1 MSHSDSARNVTYSCS
16 LTSITRI
23 QSHTYSCTPLI
34 HYICHIYYVCPLSN
48 VLTTN
53 TPGVLYYMKRI
64 NILVKSN
71 NKAVIRVYNVFQVF
85 NSCVMNRFFSDALVI
100 LLVWVCR
107 KAFSPHHMSMTNRT
121 HFQKSELQFFLPYV
135 TIFILHTNSP
145 NSYVELAYVNVR
157 LSQINAQVP
166 SLFPNLFLNS
176 LAFNPIING
185 HLIRGSNVESNGT
198 KSTTCILTRK
208 RKCALG

>member
-1 MSHSDSARNVTYSCS
+1 MRWVERLIHCLVSREFETKLLCLILIQQETLQTHCS

-34 HYICHIYYVCPLSN
+34 QYICHIYCVCPLSN

-121 HFQKSELQFFLPYV
+121 HFQKSELQ
-135 TIFILHTNSP
+135 
-145 NSYVELAYVNVR
+145 
-157 LSQINAQVP
+157 
-166 SLFPNLFLNS
+166 
-176 LAFNPIING
+176 
-185 HLIRGSNVESNGT
+185 
-198 KSTTCILTRK
+198 K
-208 RKCALG
+208 